1 MKFNLDFIDVF
12 IHKIAKNFTFI
23 LFVCILVGMFFVNSI
38 YLYIDM
44 PDFQRANVWNYLG
57 IFINLLVVVF
67 LVFVNQFIKVKFP
80 KAKFVTV
87 GLLFLYFIAEFVYL
101 KLVPIKPFSDMLN
114 VTSIAFSGFRDGM
127 EYLQSAPNNLPISI
141 IFYLLFKIYNDVFI
155 IKLVHVF
162 CNIVTIYFSYRIYFN
177 IFKKDSKFVLLLGVF
192 SISVFLY
199 ANYMYN
205 DVIFTVLTTVILYF
219 VTKPVY
225 SKFDIGAL
233 AVLLFLQFIIRPVG
247 IILYIAVCMFFVLKR
262 HHYTGVAVFI
272 CCFVLFNLLYSQLE
286 NNLIPESEENLELPV
301 WSYIQMGFNEEE
313 FGFQNSSHSADWGFD
328 DVVNRFK
335 ELGFGRLVKLL
346 GKKHLWLW
354 TEGTYQVER
363 YVFGDGSDGLF
374 FYETPITKRVANPE
388 DSAIRS
394 GLEYLMKGQYFVLIL
409 LCLVDF
415 CVKDE
420 ASQND
425 EKDLFYYLIVG
436 LFCFYTVWEIKSR
449 YIYCL
454 YPVFLVLGSGGLE
467 KLVNICRLKL
477 SEYRKK
483 C

>member
-177 IFKKDSKFVLLLGVF
+177 IFK
-192 SISVFLY
+192 FLY
-199 ANYMYN
+199 
-205 DVIFTVLTTVILYF
+205 
-219 VTKPVY
+219 
-225 SKFDIGAL
+225 
-233 AVLLFLQFIIRPVG
+233 
-247 IILYIAVCMFFVLKR
+247 
-262 HHYTGVAVFI
+262 
-272 CCFVLFNLLYSQLE
+272 
-286 NNLIPESEENLELPV
+286 
-301 WSYIQMGFNEEE
+301 
-313 FGFQNSSHSADWGFD
+313 
-328 DVVNRFK
+328 
-335 ELGFGRLVKLL
+335 
-346 GKKHLWLW
+346 
-354 TEGTYQVER
+354 
-363 YVFGDGSDGLF
+363 
-374 FYETPITKRVANPE
+374 
-388 DSAIRS
+388 
-394 GLEYLMKGQYFVLIL
+394 
-409 LCLVDF
+409 
-415 CVKDE
+415 
-420 ASQND
+420 
-425 EKDLFYYLIVG
+425 
-436 LFCFYTVWEIKSR
+436 
-449 YIYCL
+449 
-454 YPVFLVLGSGGLE
+454 
-467 KLVNICRLKL
+467 
-477 SEYRKK
+477 
-483 C
+483 